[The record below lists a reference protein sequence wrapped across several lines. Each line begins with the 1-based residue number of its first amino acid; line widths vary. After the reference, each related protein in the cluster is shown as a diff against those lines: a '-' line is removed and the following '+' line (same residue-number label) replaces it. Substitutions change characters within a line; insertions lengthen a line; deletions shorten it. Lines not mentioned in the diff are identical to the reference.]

1 MATLLDA
8 TTFANVKVADCSSST
23 NVLVGCAVANSLIPA
38 PYLRNTLFGYKAG
51 YSIQSGNDNTGA
63 GFLALSAAG
72 GSQTG
77 IYRNTAI
84 GSRAMWNTQSNA
96 CENVAI
102 GAYAM
107 QNHQGGN
114 CNVAVGYAAAK
125 QLSNGNTNVFVGH
138 HAGCSLGNGEKN
150 IGIGYIALCNV
161 GNANKNI
168 GIGMKALYQLT
179 VGECN
184 IAIGYCAGYNITNAN
199 DTIAIGRSSTTSNND
214 GHTAAGNSNMTAFL
228 VEGVAWSVLSDSRDK
243 TNINQL
249 DDNLG
254 LNFIRNLRPVKF
266 NFDFRQSY
274 VDSCGFEFGTKD
286 GTLKQVK
293 ESYGFIAQ
301 EMENV
306 LNNLNLEF
314 DGLKHTENKL
324 KFRLTYD
331 NLIAP
336 IVKSLQQTIERLEY
350 LESKV

>member
-8 TTFANVKVADCSSST
+8 TTFANVKVTDCGCSSNT
-23 NVLVGCAVANSLIPA
+23 LVGNDVALSLPQTS
-38 PYLRNTLFGYKAG
+38 YLRNTLFGYNAG
-51 YSIQSGNDNTGA
+51 RTIQSGNDNTGA
-63 GFLALSAAG
+63 GFQALSGNGG
-72 GSQTG
+72 GSTTG

-84 GSRAMWNTQSNA
+84 GSKAMWTTQTS

-102 GAYAM
+102 GALAM
-107 QNHQGGN
+107 EQHQSGN
-114 CNVAVGYAAAK
+114 YNVVAGYRAA
-125 QLSNGNTNVFVGH
+125 QQISNGNKNIFVGYR
-138 HAGCSLGNGEKN
+138 AGTSIGNGYLN
-150 IGIGYIALCNV
+150 IGIGYRALCNV
-161 GNANKNI
+161 GNSFKNI
-168 GIGMKALYQLT
+168 GIGRKALYCVQAG
-179 VGECN
+179 VGN
-184 IAIGYCAGYNITNAN
+184 IAIGYSAGYNIVNAS
-199 DTIAIGRSSTTSNND
+199 DTIAIGFCSTTSDNN
-214 GHTAAGNSNMTAFL
+214 GHTAAGNSTMNSFL

-243 TNINQL
+243 TNILQL

-254 LNFIRNLRPVKF
+254 LNFVRNLRPVKF

-274 VDSCGFEFGTKD
+274 VQKCEVEFGTKD
-286 GTLKQVK
+286 GTLEQAQ

-306 LNNLNLEF
+306 LKDLNVEF

>member
-8 TTFANVKVADCSSST
+8 TTFANVKVTDCGYSSNT
-23 NVLVGCAVANSLIPA
+23 LVGFCVANSLPFSGHV
-38 PYLRNTLFGYKAG
+38 RNTLFGYKAG

-63 GFLALSAAG
+63 GFQALSGNGG
-72 GSQTG
+72 GSLTG

-84 GSRAMWNTQSNA
+84 GSKAMWTTQTS

-102 GAYAM
+102 GGLAM
-107 QNHQGGN
+107 QNHQSGN
-114 CNVAVGYAAAK
+114 YNVAVGYKAA
-125 QLSNGNTNVFVGH
+125 QQISNGNKNIFVGYC
-138 HAGCSLGNGEKN
+138 AGQNIGNGELN
-150 IGIGYIALCNV
+150 IGIGYKALCNV
-161 GNANKNI
+161 GNSYRNI
-168 GIGMKALYQLT
+168 GIGRRALYCLSN
-179 VGECN
+179 GNGN
-184 IAIGYCAGYNITNAN
+184 IAIGYCAGYNVTSAN
-199 DTIAIGRSSTTSNND
+199 NTIAIGFGSTTSNSD
-214 GHTAAGNSNMTAFL
+214 DHTAAGNSSMTAFL

-274 VDSCGFEFGTKD
+274 VDKCGFEFGSKD
-286 GTLKQVK
+286 GTLEQVK

-306 LNNLNLEF
+306 LQNFNLEF

>member
-1 MATLLDA
+1 L
-8 TTFANVKVADCSSST
+8 S
-23 NVLVGCAVANSLIPA
+23 
-38 PYLRNTLFGYKAG
+38 NTLFGYKAG
-51 YSIQSGNDNTGA
+51 YSIQGGNDNTGA
-63 GFLALSAAG
+63 GFQALSGNGG
-72 GSQTG
+72 GSLTG

-84 GSRAMWNTQSNA
+84 GSRAMWTTQTS

-125 QLSNGNTNVFVGH
+125 QISNGNTNVFVGH
-138 HAGCSLGNGEKN
+138 KAGCSLGNGEKN
-150 IGIGYIALCNV
+150 IGIGYNALYNV
-161 GNANKNI
+161 GPANKNI
-168 GIGMKALYQLT
+168 GIGHAALKNLT
-179 VGECN
+179 VGESN
-184 IAIGYCAGYNITNAN
+184 IAIGYNAGSNITNAN
-199 DTIAIGRSSTTSNND
+199 YTIAIGYNSTTSNTTA
-214 GHTAAGNSNMTAFL
+214 HTAAGNSGMNIFL

-306 LNNLNLEF
+306 LENLNLEF

>member
-8 TTFANVKVADCSSST
+8 TTFAGVKVTDCACSS
-23 NVLVGCAVANSLIPA
+23 NVLVGFSVANSLPSA
-38 PYLRNTLFGYKAG
+38 SYLRNTLFGYKAG

-63 GFLALSAAG
+63 GFQVISGNGG
-72 GSQTG
+72 GSTTG

-84 GSRAMWNTQSNA
+84 GSKAMWTTQTS

-102 GAYAM
+102 GVSAM
-107 QNHQGGN
+107 QNHNYGN
-114 CNVAVGYAAAK
+114 YNVAVGFKAA
-125 QLSNGNTNVFVGH
+125 QSISNGNKNIFVGYC
-138 HAGCSLGNGEKN
+138 AGQNIDTGELNIGIGYQALCGVGNASKN
-150 IGIGYIALCNV
+150 IGIGR
-161 GNANKNI
+161 
-168 GIGMKALYQLT
+168 KALYGLT
-179 VGECN
+179 TGECN
-184 IAIGYCAGYNITNAN
+184 IAIGYRAGCNITTAN
-199 DTIAIGRSSTTSNND
+199 DTIAIGFDSSTSNTN

-274 VDSCGFEFGTKD
+274 VDKCGFEFGSKD
-286 GTLKQVK
+286 GTLEQVK

-306 LNNLNLEF
+306 LQDLNVEF